1 MTDNKIEEN
10 AENWVSPMRKVPS
23 CDSDTIALVK
33 SAYIYGAHSR
43 DEEIEKMKKQL
54 AAMTRLKNSFAGGVD
69 ILDNDNK
76 ELQEEL
82 DKLRNPWISVKD
94 RLPETGA
101 DIIYLMNSGTPGRDE
116 RYRKFD
122 AEWFR
127 MNVRHWQYA
136 NDPELKKG

>member
-1 MTDNKIEEN
+1 MTDEQIKQN
-10 AENWVSPMRKVPS
+10 AEEWVKPLIGAEDGGYSENSVS
-23 CDSDTIALVK
+23 IALMK
-33 SAYIYGAHSR
+33 NAFIEGAHSR
-43 DEEIEKMKKQL
+43 DKEIEE
-54 AAMTRLKNSFAGGVD
+54 LKNEASAIMD
-69 ILDNDNK
+69 EASALKI
-76 ELQEEL
+76 QL

-101 DIIYLMNSGTPGRDE
+101 DIIYLMNSGTPGRYE

-136 NDPELKKG
+136 NDPELKKGGKK